1 MQMIVLSKEN
11 MTYADIIAKRINDLC
26 KELNISINKL
36 AALSGLRQSTLQNIM
51 LGNTLNPTIKT
62 LNKIAKGLSMTL
74 AELLDFSE
82 INDFK

>member
-1 MQMIVLSKEN
+1 MSKGN
-11 MTYADIIAKRINDLC
+11 ITYADIIAKRINDLC
-26 KELNISINKL
+26 QESNISVNKL
-36 AALSGLRQSTLQNIM
+36 AAMFGLRQSTLQNIM

-74 AELLDFSE
+74 AELLDFPE